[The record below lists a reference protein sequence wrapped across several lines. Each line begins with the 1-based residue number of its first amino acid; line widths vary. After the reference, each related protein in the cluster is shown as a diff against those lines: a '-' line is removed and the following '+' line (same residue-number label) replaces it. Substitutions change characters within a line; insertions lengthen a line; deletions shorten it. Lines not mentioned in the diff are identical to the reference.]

1 MSNSSFKLSA
11 LAIACGL
18 ALSACSSGGGDAPSV
33 KPTPTVPG
41 ASNPAPGQG
50 GKVETP
56 SSGQNGSSVPTP
68 PGAGGSAGS
77 ESTTPPSHNHHEGG
91 SAGSESMT
99 PPNHNHHEGGSAG
112 SESTTPPNH
121 NHHEGGSAGS
131 ESTTPPNHNHH
142 EGGSAGSESTTPPN
156 HNHHEGGSAGSE
168 STTPPSHNHHEGG
181 SAGSES
187 TTPPNHNHHEG
198 SSTGGNTTQP
208 SSADKAYDAAKAKF
222 EESWGKGAKGND
234 YSAQQ
239 IDSKDDF
246 LAGQKTELE
255 GSTSAYKAAA
265 KKAVEGKYATEADR
279 KAAVEAAEEAKEK
292 AGQYLSGIERDRK
305 VAEQWKTTAE
315 KALAEAEKMLVAK
328 PDDATAKEY
337 KEKAEALKIRA
348 DQFLKKYQTA
358 DAQAL
363 KTEAER
369 LATEANAT
377 TVKTADTST
386 KPAPEAGDQD
396 SGDQDSD
403 DQDSDDQ
410 DSDDQDSGSQG
421 GASTHPANPKPSAP
435 AASPLK
441 TGELGEKY
449 FYGEGEITKLVING
463 ETIDLTVANERLS
476 SRAQLWTD
484 FGKIITSKG
493 FENLIYGAAKL
504 ADGSYA
510 LFVQGKLS
518 DSLPTGTATYSGD
531 VLNFRSRNLT
541 EGNWFDEGNSFRTL
555 GSFTATVDFARKSLN
570 GEINSRDGLF
580 MGTQG
585 FEGRLDGSR
594 FTGTWKNGEKGS
606 ISGGFYGANA
616 AEMAGRYS
624 YVKDAPEKAGKWT
637 NNSFG
642 VFGGKK
648 AQ

>member
-56 SSGQNGSSVPTP
+56 SSGQNGSSVPTT
-68 PGAGGSAGS
+68 PGV
-77 ESTTPPSHNHHEGG
+77 GG

-99 PPNHNHHEGGSAG
+99 PPNHNHHEGGSAGNESTTPPSHNHHEGGSAG

-121 NHHEGGSAGS
+121 NHHEGGSAG
-131 ESTTPPNHNHH
+131 N
-142 EGGSAGSESTTPPN
+142 
-156 HNHHEGGSAGSE
+156 E

-198 SSTGGNTTQP
+198 STTGGDTTQP
-208 SSADKAYDAAKAKF
+208 PSADKAYDAAKAKF

-239 IDSKDDF
+239 IDSKDES
-246 LAGQKTELE
+246 LAGWKTELE
-255 GSTSAYKAAA
+255 GFTSAYEAAA

-386 KPAPEAGDQD
+386 KPAPEA
-396 SGDQDSD
+396 D

-518 DSLPTGTATYSGD
+518 DSLPGGTATYSGD

-541 EGNWFDEGNSFRTL
+541 GGENWFDEGNTYRTV
-555 GSFTATVDFARKSLN
+555 GSFTAKVDFAGKSLS
-570 GEINSRDGLF
+570 GKINSGDGNNMDIKEF
-580 MGTQG
+580 NGS
-585 FEGRLDGSR
+585 LDGSR

-624 YVKDAPEKAGKWT
+624 YVPDAPEKANKYIT

-648 AQ
+648 TQ

>member
-41 ASNPAPGQG
+41 ASNPVPGQG

-77 ESTTPPSHNHHEGG
+77 ESTTPPSHNHHEG
-91 SAGSESMT
+91 S
-99 PPNHNHHEGGSAG
+99 P
-112 SESTTPPNH
+112 
-121 NHHEGGSAGS
+121 
-131 ESTTPPNHNHH
+131 
-142 EGGSAGSESTTPPN
+142 
-156 HNHHEGGSAGSE
+156 
-168 STTPPSHNHHEGG
+168 
-181 SAGSES
+181 
-187 TTPPNHNHHEG
+187 
-198 SSTGGNTTQP
+198 TGGDTTQP
-208 SSADKAYDAAKAKF
+208 PSADKAYDAAKAKF

-239 IDSKDDF
+239 IDSKDEF

-279 KAAVEAAEEAKEK
+279 KAAVKAAEEAKEK
-292 AGQYLSGIERDRK
+292 AGQYLSNIERTRK
-305 VAEQWKTTAE
+305 DAEQWKTSAE

-463 ETIDLTVANERLS
+463 ETIDLTVVNERLS
-476 SRAQLWTD
+476 SRTQLWTD

-518 DSLPTGTATYSGD
+518 DSLPGGTATYKGD
-531 VLNFRSRNLT
+531 VLHFRSRNLT
-541 EGNWFDEGNSFRTL
+541 EGGNWFSDGNTL
-555 GSFTATVDFARKSLN
+555 RSAGSFTATVDFAGKSLN
-570 GEINSRDGLF
+570 GKINSGDGSF
-580 MGTQG
+580 MGIQEFKG
-585 FEGRLDGSR
+585 SLDGNR
-594 FTGTWKNGEKGS
+594 FIGTWKNGEKGS

-648 AQ
+648 Q

>member
-41 ASNPAPGQG
+41 ASNPVPGQG

-77 ESTTPPSHNHHEGG
+77 ESTTPP
-91 SAGSESMT
+91 
-99 PPNHNHHEGGSAG
+99 
-112 SESTTPPNH
+112 
-121 NHHEGGSAGS
+121 
-131 ESTTPPNHNHH
+131 
-142 EGGSAGSESTTPPN
+142 
-156 HNHHEGGSAGSE
+156 
-168 STTPPSHNHHEGG
+168 
-181 SAGSES
+181 
-187 TTPPNHNHHEG
+187 NHNHHEG
-198 SSTGGNTTQP
+198 SPTGGDTTQP
-208 SSADKAYDAAKAKF
+208 PSADKAYDAAKAKF

-239 IDSKDDF
+239 IDSKDEF

-279 KAAVEAAEEAKEK
+279 KAAVKAAEEAKEK
-292 AGQYLSGIERDRK
+292 AGQYLSNIERTRK
-305 VAEQWKTTAE
+305 DAEQWKTSAE
-315 KALAEAEKMLVAK
+315 KALAEAEEMLKAK

-476 SRAQLWTD
+476 SRTQLWTD

-518 DSLPTGTATYSGD
+518 DSLPGGTATYKGD
-531 VLNFRSRNLT
+531 VLHFRSRNLT
-541 EGNWFDEGNSFRTL
+541 EGENWFSDGNTFRSA
-555 GSFTATVDFARKSLN
+555 GSFTAEVNFAGKSLS
-570 GEINSRDGLF
+570 GKINSGDGSY
-580 MGTQG
+580 MGTQEFKG
-585 FEGRLDGSR
+585 SLDGNR

>member
-91 SAGSESMT
+91 SAGSES
-99 PPNHNHHEGGSAG
+99 
-112 SESTTPPNH
+112 TTPPN
-121 NHHEGGSAGS
+121 
-131 ESTTPPNHNHH
+131 
-142 EGGSAGSESTTPPN
+142 
-156 HNHHEGGSAGSE
+156 
-168 STTPPSHNHHEGG
+168 HNHHEGG

-208 SSADKAYDAAKAKF
+208 PSADKAYDAAKAKF

-239 IDSKDDF
+239 IDSKDEF

-279 KAAVEAAEEAKEK
+279 KAAVKAAEEAKEK
-292 AGQYLSGIERDRK
+292 AGQYLSNIERTRK
-305 VAEQWKTTAE
+305 DAEQWKTSAE
-315 KALAEAEKMLVAK
+315 KALAEAEEMLKAK

>member
-91 SAGSESMT
+91 SAG
-99 PPNHNHHEGGSAG
+99 N
-112 SESTTPPNH
+112 ESTTPPNH

-142 EGGSAGSESTTPPN
+142 EGSL
-156 HNHHEGGSAGSE
+156 
-168 STTPPSHNHHEGG
+168 
-181 SAGSES
+181 
-187 TTPPNHNHHEG
+187 
-198 SSTGGNTTQP
+198 TGGDTTQP
-208 SSADKAYDAAKAKF
+208 PSADKAYDAAKAKF

-279 KAAVEAAEEAKEK
+279 KAAVKAAEEAKEK
-292 AGQYLSGIERDRK
+292 AGQYLSNIERTRK
-305 VAEQWKTTAE
+305 DAEQWKTSAE
-315 KALAEAEKMLVAK
+315 KALAEAEEMLKAK

-476 SRAQLWTD
+476 SRTQLWTD

-518 DSLPTGTATYSGD
+518 DSLPSGTATYKGD
-531 VLNFRSRNLT
+531 VLHFRSRNLT
-541 EGNWFDEGNSFRTL
+541 EGENWFSEGNTL
-555 GSFTATVDFARKSLN
+555 RSAGSFTATVDFAGKSLN
-570 GEINSRDGLF
+570 GKINSGDGSF
-580 MGTQG
+580 MGTQEFKG
-585 FEGRLDGSR
+585 SLDGNR

-606 ISGGFYGANA
+606 ISGGFYGTNA

>member
-56 SSGQNGSSVPTP
+56 SSGQNGSSVPTT
-68 PGAGGSAGS
+68 PGV
-77 ESTTPPSHNHHEGG
+77 
-91 SAGSESMT
+91 
-99 PPNHNHHEGGSAG
+99 GGSAG

-121 NHHEGGSAGS
+121 NHHEGGSAG
-131 ESTTPPNHNHH
+131 N
-142 EGGSAGSESTTPPN
+142 
-156 HNHHEGGSAGSE
+156 E

-198 SSTGGNTTQP
+198 SPTGGDTTQP
-208 SSADKAYDAAKAKF
+208 PSADKAYDAAKAKF

-279 KAAVEAAEEAKEK
+279 KAAVKAAEEAKEK
-292 AGQYLSGIERDRK
+292 AGQYLSNIERTRK
-305 VAEQWKTTAE
+305 DAEQWKTSAE
-315 KALAEAEKMLVAK
+315 KALAEAEEMLKAK

-476 SRAQLWTD
+476 SRTQLWTD

-518 DSLPTGTATYSGD
+518 DSLPSGTATYKGD
-531 VLNFRSRNLT
+531 VLHFRSRNLT
-541 EGNWFDEGNSFRTL
+541 EGENWFSEGNTL
-555 GSFTATVDFARKSLN
+555 RSAGSFTATVDFAGKSLN
-570 GEINSRDGLF
+570 GKINSGDGSF
-580 MGTQG
+580 MGTQEFKG
-585 FEGRLDGSR
+585 SLDGNR

-606 ISGGFYGANA
+606 ISGGFYGTNA

>member
-41 ASNPAPGQG
+41 ASNPTPGQG

-56 SSGQNGSSVPTP
+56 SSGQNGSSVPTT

-99 PPNHNHHEGGSAG
+99 PPNHNHHEGS
-112 SESTTPPNH
+112 P
-121 NHHEGGSAGS
+121 
-131 ESTTPPNHNHH
+131 
-142 EGGSAGSESTTPPN
+142 
-156 HNHHEGGSAGSE
+156 
-168 STTPPSHNHHEGG
+168 
-181 SAGSES
+181 
-187 TTPPNHNHHEG
+187 
-198 SSTGGNTTQP
+198 TGGDTTQP
-208 SSADKAYDAAKAKF
+208 PSADKAYDAAKAKF

-279 KAAVEAAEEAKEK
+279 KAAVKAAEEAKEK
-292 AGQYLSGIERDRK
+292 AGQYLSNIERTRK
-305 VAEQWKTTAE
+305 DAEQWKTSAE
-315 KALAEAEKMLVAK
+315 KALAEAKEMLKAK

-410 DSDDQDSGSQG
+410 DSDDQDSDDQDSGSQG

-463 ETIDLTVANERLS
+463 ETIDLTVAKEQLPKS
-476 SRAQLWTD
+476 TQLWTD
-484 FGKIITSKG
+484 FGKIVTSKG

-518 DSLPTGTATYSGD
+518 DSLPGGTATYNGD
-531 VLNFRSRNLT
+531 VLHFRSRNLT
-541 EGNWFDEGNSFRTL
+541 GDENWFDKGNTYRTA
-555 GSFTATVDFARKSLN
+555 GSFTAEVNFAGKSLS
-570 GEINSRDGLF
+570 GKINSGDGNY
-580 MGTQG
+580 MGIKE
-585 FEGRLDGSR
+585 FNGSLVDNR
-594 FTGTWKNGEKGS
+594 FTGTWKSGEKGS

-624 YVKDAPEKAGKWT
+624 YVPDAPENARSWT

>member
-41 ASNPAPGQG
+41 ASNPVPGQG

-91 SAGSESMT
+91 SAGSES
-99 PPNHNHHEGGSAG
+99 
-112 SESTTPPNH
+112 
-121 NHHEGGSAGS
+121 
-131 ESTTPPNHNHH
+131 
-142 EGGSAGSESTTPPN
+142 
-156 HNHHEGGSAGSE
+156 
-168 STTPPSHNHHEGG
+168 
-181 SAGSES
+181 

-198 SSTGGNTTQP
+198 SPTGGDTTQP
-208 SSADKAYDAAKAKF
+208 PSADKAYDAAKAKF

-239 IDSKDDF
+239 IDSKDEF

-255 GSTSAYKAAA
+255 GSTSAYEAAA

-279 KAAVEAAEEAKEK
+279 KAAVKAAEEAKEK
-292 AGQYLSGIERDRK
+292 AGQYLSNIERTRK
-305 VAEQWKTTAE
+305 DAEQWKTSAE

-337 KEKAEALKIRA
+337 KEKAEALKTRA

-363 KTEAER
+363 KTKAER
-369 LATEANAT
+369 LVTEVNAT
-377 TVKTADTST
+377 TVKTADTPTTSA
-386 KPAPEAGDQD
+386 PAAGDQD
-396 SGDQDSD
+396 SGDQDSG
-403 DQDSDDQ
+403 DQDSDGQDSGDQ
-410 DSDDQDSGSQG
+410 DSDGQDSDGQDSGSQG
-421 GASTHPANPKPSAP
+421 GASTPSANPKPSAP

-441 TGELGEKY
+441 IGELGEKY

-463 ETIDLTVANERLS
+463 ETIDLTVANDQLS
-476 SRAQLWTD
+476 RRTQLWTD

-518 DSLPTGTATYSGD
+518 DSLPGGTATYKGD
-531 VLNFRSRNLT
+531 VLHFRSRNLT
-541 EGNWFDEGNSFRTL
+541 EGENWFSEGNTL
-555 GSFTATVDFARKSLN
+555 RSAGSFTAEVNFAGKSLN
-570 GEINSRDGLF
+570 GKINSGDGSF
-580 MGTQG
+580 MGTQEFKG
-585 FEGRLDGSR
+585 SLDGSR

-648 AQ
+648 Q

>member
-91 SAGSESMT
+91 SAGK
-99 PPNHNHHEGGSAG
+99 
-112 SESTTPPNH
+112 ESTTPP
-121 NHHEGGSAGS
+121 S
-131 ESTTPPNHNHH
+131 
-142 EGGSAGSESTTPPN
+142 

-168 STTPPSHNHHEGG
+168 STTPPSHNHHEG
-181 SAGSES
+181 S
-187 TTPPNHNHHEG
+187 P
-198 SSTGGNTTQP
+198 TGGDTTQP
-208 SSADKAYDAAKAKF
+208 PSADKAYDAAKAKF

-239 IDSKDDF
+239 IDSKDES
-246 LAGQKTELE
+246 LAGWKTELE
-255 GSTSAYKAAA
+255 GFTSAYEAAA

-315 KALAEAEKMLVAK
+315 KALAEAEEMLKAK

-369 LATEANAT
+369 LVTEANAT

-396 SGDQDSD
+396 SGDQDSDDQDSD

-463 ETIDLTVANERLS
+463 ETIDLTVANKQLTRVNKQPLT
-476 SRAQLWTD
+476 QLWTD

-493 FENLIYGAAKL
+493 LENLIYGAAKL

-518 DSLPTGTATYSGD
+518 DSLPGGTATYSGD
-531 VLNFRSRNLT
+531 VLHFRSRNLT
-541 EGNWFDEGNSFRTL
+541 EGGNWFDVYNSYRTD
-555 GSFTATVDFARKSLN
+555 GSFTATVDFAGKSLN
-570 GEINSRDGLF
+570 GKIDSGDGNF
-580 MGTQG
+580 MKIREFKGS
-585 FEGRLDGSR
+585 LDGNR
-594 FTGTWKNGEKGS
+594 FTGTWKNGAKGS

-624 YVKDAPEKAGKWT
+624 YVEDAPEKASKWT

-648 AQ
+648 Q

>member
-1 MSNSSFKLSA
+1 MPSPAVWLFQLVVR
-11 LAIACGL
+11 
-18 ALSACSSGGGDAPSV
+18 GGGDAPSV

-41 ASNPAPGQG
+41 ASNPASGQG

-77 ESTTPPSHNHHEGG
+77 ESTTPPSHNHHEG
-91 SAGSESMT
+91 S
-99 PPNHNHHEGGSAG
+99 P
-112 SESTTPPNH
+112 
-121 NHHEGGSAGS
+121 
-131 ESTTPPNHNHH
+131 
-142 EGGSAGSESTTPPN
+142 
-156 HNHHEGGSAGSE
+156 
-168 STTPPSHNHHEGG
+168 
-181 SAGSES
+181 
-187 TTPPNHNHHEG
+187 
-198 SSTGGNTTQP
+198 TGGDTTQP
-208 SSADKAYDAAKAKF
+208 PSADKAYDAAKEKF
-222 EESWGKGAKGND
+222 DKLWGENAQVND
-234 YSAQQ
+234 DSARQ

-255 GSTSAYKAAA
+255 GYTSAYEAAA

-305 VAEQWKTTAE
+305 VAEQWKTSAE
-315 KALAEAEKMLVAK
+315 KALAEAEEMLKAK

-337 KEKAEALKIRA
+337 KGKAEALKIRA

-363 KTEAER
+363 KTKAER
-369 LATEANAT
+369 LVTEANAT
-377 TVKTADTST
+377 TVKTADTPTTS
-386 KPAPEAGDQD
+386 APVAGDQD
-396 SGDQDSD
+396 SGDQDSG
-403 DQDSDDQ
+403 DQDSNDQ

-421 GASTHPANPKPSAP
+421 GASTHPANPEPSAP

-449 FYGEGEITKLVING
+449 FDGEGEITKLVING
-463 ETIDLTVANERLS
+463 ETIDLKVADERIS
-476 SRAQLWTD
+476 SRVQLWTD
-484 FGKIITSKG
+484 FNKIITSQG
-493 FENLIYGAAKL
+493 FKNLIYGAAKL

-518 DSLPTGTATYSGD
+518 DSLPGGTVTYSGD
-531 VLNFRSRNLT
+531 VLHFRSRNLT
-541 EGNWFDEGNSFRTL
+541 EGGNWFDAGNTYRTL
-555 GSFTATVDFARKSLN
+555 GSFTATVDFAGKSLN
-570 GEINSRDGLF
+570 GKINSGDGSY
-580 MGTQG
+580 MGTQR
-585 FEGRLDGSR
+585 FEGSLNGNR

-606 ISGGFYGANA
+606 ISGGFYGDNA

-624 YVKDAPEKAGKWT
+624 YVKDEPKQATTYT

-648 AQ
+648 TP

>member
-56 SSGQNGSSVPTP
+56 SSGQNGSSVPTT
-68 PGAGGSAGS
+68 PGV
-77 ESTTPPSHNHHEGG
+77 
-91 SAGSESMT
+91 
-99 PPNHNHHEGGSAG
+99 GGSAG

-121 NHHEGGSAGS
+121 NHHEGGSAG
-131 ESTTPPNHNHH
+131 N
-142 EGGSAGSESTTPPN
+142 ESTTPPN

-198 SSTGGNTTQP
+198 STTGGDTTQP
-208 SSADKAYDAAKAKF
+208 PSADKAYDAAKAKF

-239 IDSKDDF
+239 IDSKDEF

-255 GSTSAYKAAA
+255 GSTSAYEAAA

-279 KAAVEAAEEAKEK
+279 KAAVKAAEEAKEK
-292 AGQYLSGIERDRK
+292 AGQYLSNIERTRK
-305 VAEQWKTTAE
+305 DAEQWKTSAE

-337 KEKAEALKIRA
+337 KEKAEALKTRA

-386 KPAPEAGDQD
+386 KPAPAAGDQD

-441 TGELGEKY
+441 IGELGEKY

-476 SRAQLWTD
+476 SRTQLWTD

-518 DSLPTGTATYSGD
+518 DSLPSGTATYKGD
-531 VLNFRSRNLT
+531 VLHFRSRNLT
-541 EGNWFDEGNSFRTL
+541 EGENWFSEGNTL
-555 GSFTATVDFARKSLN
+555 RSAGSFTAEVNFAGKSLN
-570 GEINSRDGLF
+570 GKINSGDGSF
-580 MGTQG
+580 MGTQEFKG
-585 FEGRLDGSR
+585 SLDGSR

>member
-56 SSGQNGSSVPTP
+56 SSGQNGSSVTTT
-68 PGAGGSAGS
+68 PGA
-77 ESTTPPSHNHHEGG
+77 
-91 SAGSESMT
+91 
-99 PPNHNHHEGGSAG
+99 GGSAG

-142 EGGSAGSESTTPPN
+142 EGSP
-156 HNHHEGGSAGSE
+156 
-168 STTPPSHNHHEGG
+168 
-181 SAGSES
+181 
-187 TTPPNHNHHEG
+187 
-198 SSTGGNTTQP
+198 TGGDTTQP
-208 SSADKAYDAAKAKF
+208 PSADKAYDAAKAKF

-239 IDSKDDF
+239 IDSKDEF

-255 GSTSAYKAAA
+255 GSTSAYEAAA

-279 KAAVEAAEEAKEK
+279 KAAVKAAEEAKEK
-292 AGQYLSGIERDRK
+292 AGQYLSNIERTRK
-305 VAEQWKTTAE
+305 DAEQWKTSAE

-396 SGDQDSD
+396 SGDQDSG
-403 DQDSDDQ
+403 
-410 DSDDQDSGSQG
+410 DQDSGSQG
-421 GASTHPANPKPSAP
+421 GASTPSANPKPSAP

-441 TGELGEKY
+441 IGELGEKY

-476 SRAQLWTD
+476 SRTQLWTD

-518 DSLPTGTATYSGD
+518 DSLPTGTATYKGD
-531 VLNFRSRNLT
+531 VLHFRSRNLT
-541 EGNWFDEGNSFRTL
+541 EGENWFSEGNTL
-555 GSFTATVDFARKSLN
+555 RSAGSFTAEVNFAGKSLN
-570 GEINSRDGLF
+570 GKINSGDGSF
-580 MGTQG
+580 MGTQEFKG
-585 FEGRLDGSR
+585 SLDGSR

>member
-91 SAGSESMT
+91 SAGSESTT
-99 PPNHNHHEGGSAG
+99 PPSHNHHEGGSAG
-112 SESTTPPNH
+112 KESTTPP
-121 NHHEGGSAGS
+121 S
-131 ESTTPPNHNHH
+131 
-142 EGGSAGSESTTPPN
+142 

-187 TTPPNHNHHEG
+187 TTPPSHNHHEG
-198 SSTGGNTTQP
+198 SPTGGDTTQP
-208 SSADKAYDAAKAKF
+208 PSADKAYDAAKAKF

-239 IDSKDDF
+239 IDSKDES
-246 LAGQKTELE
+246 LAGWKTELE
-255 GSTSAYKAAA
+255 GFTSAYEAAA

-315 KALAEAEKMLVAK
+315 KALAEAEEMLKAK

-369 LATEANAT
+369 LVTEANAT

-396 SGDQDSD
+396 SGDQDSDDQDSD

-463 ETIDLTVANERLS
+463 ETIDLTVAKKQLPMS
-476 SRAQLWTD
+476 TQLWID
-484 FGKIITSKG
+484 SDKIITSKG

-541 EGNWFDEGNSFRTL
+541 EGENWFDEGNTYRTV
-555 GSFTATVDFARKSLN
+555 GSFTAKVDFAGKSLS
-570 GEINSRDGLF
+570 GKINSGDGNN
-580 MGTQG
+580 MGIKE
-585 FEGRLDGSR
+585 FNGSLVGNR
-594 FTGTWKNGEKGS
+594 FTGTWKSGEKGS

-624 YVKDAPEKAGKWT
+624 YVKDAPEKANKYIT

-648 AQ
+648 TQ

>member
-56 SSGQNGSSVPTP
+56 SSGQNGSSVPTT
-68 PGAGGSAGS
+68 PGVGGSAGS
-77 ESTTPPSHNHHEGG
+77 EST
-91 SAGSESMT
+91 T

-112 SESTTPPNH
+112 NESTTPPNHNHHEGGSAGNESTTPPNH

-142 EGGSAGSESTTPPN
+142 EGSTT
-156 HNHHEGGSAGSE
+156 GGD
-168 STTPPSHNHHEGG
+168 
-181 SAGSES
+181 
-187 TTPPNHNHHEG
+187 
-198 SSTGGNTTQP
+198 TTQP
-208 SSADKAYDAAKAKF
+208 PSADKAYDAAKAKF

-255 GSTSAYKAAA
+255 GFTSAYEAAA

>member
-56 SSGQNGSSVPTP
+56 SSGQNGSSVPTT
-68 PGAGGSAGS
+68 PGV
-77 ESTTPPSHNHHEGG
+77 
-91 SAGSESMT
+91 
-99 PPNHNHHEGGSAG
+99 
-112 SESTTPPNH
+112 
-121 NHHEGGSAGS
+121 
-131 ESTTPPNHNHH
+131 
-142 EGGSAGSESTTPPN
+142 
-156 HNHHEGGSAGSE
+156 
-168 STTPPSHNHHEGG
+168 GG

-198 SSTGGNTTQP
+198 SSTGGDTTQP
-208 SSADKAYDAAKAKF
+208 PSADKAYDAAKAKF

-255 GSTSAYKAAA
+255 GFTSAYEAAA

-292 AGQYLSGIERDRK
+292 AGQYLSNIERTRK
-305 VAEQWKTTAE
+305 DAEQWKTSAE

-441 TGELGEKY
+441 IGELGEKY

-476 SRAQLWTD
+476 SRTQLWTD

-518 DSLPTGTATYSGD
+518 DSLPSGTATYKGD
-531 VLNFRSRNLT
+531 VLHFRSRNLT
-541 EGNWFDEGNSFRTL
+541 EGENWFSEGNTL
-555 GSFTATVDFARKSLN
+555 RSAGSFTAEVNFAGKSLN
-570 GEINSRDGLF
+570 GKINSGDGSF
-580 MGTQG
+580 MGTQEFKG
-585 FEGRLDGSR
+585 SLDGSR

>member
-56 SSGQNGSSVPTP
+56 SSGQNGSSVPTT
-68 PGAGGSAGS
+68 PGA
-77 ESTTPPSHNHHEGG
+77 
-91 SAGSESMT
+91 
-99 PPNHNHHEGGSAG
+99 
-112 SESTTPPNH
+112 
-121 NHHEGGSAGS
+121 
-131 ESTTPPNHNHH
+131 
-142 EGGSAGSESTTPPN
+142 
-156 HNHHEGGSAGSE
+156 GGSAGSE

-198 SSTGGNTTQP
+198 SPTGGDTTQP
-208 SSADKAYDAAKAKF
+208 PSADKAYDAAKAKF

-239 IDSKDDF
+239 IDSKDEF

-255 GSTSAYKAAA
+255 GSTSAYEAAA
-265 KKAVEGKYATEADR
+265 KKAMEGKYTTEADR
-279 KAAVEAAEEAKEK
+279 KAAVKAAEEAKEK
-292 AGQYLSGIERDRK
+292 AGQYLSNIERTRK
-305 VAEQWKTTAE
+305 DAEQWKTSAE

-337 KEKAEALKIRA
+337 KEKAEALKTRA

-363 KTEAER
+363 KTKAER
-369 LATEANAT
+369 LVTEVNAT
-377 TVKTADTST
+377 TVKTADTPTTSA
-386 KPAPEAGDQD
+386 PAAGDQD

-403 DQDSDDQ
+403 GQDSDG
-410 DSDDQDSGSQG
+410 QDSGSQG
-421 GASTHPANPKPSAP
+421 GASTPSANPKPSAP

-441 TGELGEKY
+441 IGELGEKY

-476 SRAQLWTD
+476 SRTQLWTD

-518 DSLPTGTATYSGD
+518 DSLPSGTATYKGD
-531 VLNFRSRNLT
+531 VLHFRSRNLT
-541 EGNWFDEGNSFRTL
+541 EGENWFSEGNTL
-555 GSFTATVDFARKSLN
+555 RSAGSFTAEVNFAGKSLN
-570 GEINSRDGLF
+570 GKINSGDGSF
-580 MGTQG
+580 MGTQEFKG
-585 FEGRLDGSR
+585 SLDGSR

>member
-77 ESTTPPSHNHHEGG
+77 ESTTPP
-91 SAGSESMT
+91 
-99 PPNHNHHEGGSAG
+99 
-112 SESTTPPNH
+112 
-121 NHHEGGSAGS
+121 
-131 ESTTPPNHNHH
+131 
-142 EGGSAGSESTTPPN
+142 
-156 HNHHEGGSAGSE
+156 
-168 STTPPSHNHHEGG
+168 
-181 SAGSES
+181 
-187 TTPPNHNHHEG
+187 NHNHHEG
-198 SSTGGNTTQP
+198 SPTGGDTTQP
-208 SSADKAYDAAKAKF
+208 PSADKAYDAAKAKF

-239 IDSKDDF
+239 IDSKDEF

-255 GSTSAYKAAA
+255 GSTSAYEAAA

-279 KAAVEAAEEAKEK
+279 KAAVKAAEEAKEK
-292 AGQYLSGIERDRK
+292 AGQYLSNIERTRK
-305 VAEQWKTTAE
+305 DAEQWKTSAE

-337 KEKAEALKIRA
+337 KEKAEALKTRA

-363 KTEAER
+363 KTKAER
-369 LATEANAT
+369 LVTEVNAT
-377 TVKTADTST
+377 TVKTADTPTTSA
-386 KPAPEAGDQD
+386 PAAGDQD
-396 SGDQDSD
+396 SGDQDSG
-403 DQDSDDQ
+403 DQDSDGQDSGDQ
-410 DSDDQDSGSQG
+410 DSDGQDSDGQDSDGQDSGSQG
-421 GASTHPANPKPSAP
+421 GASTPSANPKPSAP

-441 TGELGEKY
+441 IGELGEKY

-463 ETIDLTVANERLS
+463 ETIDLTVANDQLS
-476 SRAQLWTD
+476 RRTQLWTD

-518 DSLPTGTATYSGD
+518 DSLPGGTATYKGD
-531 VLNFRSRNLT
+531 VLHFRSRNLT
-541 EGNWFDEGNSFRTL
+541 EGENWFSEGNTL
-555 GSFTATVDFARKSLN
+555 RSAGSFTAEVNFAGKSLN
-570 GEINSRDGLF
+570 GKINSGDGSF
-580 MGTQG
+580 MGTQEFKG
-585 FEGRLDGSR
+585 SLDGSR

-648 AQ
+648 Q

>member
-56 SSGQNGSSVPTP
+56 SSSQNGSSVPTP

-77 ESTTPPSHNHHEGG
+77 ESTTPP
-91 SAGSESMT
+91 
-99 PPNHNHHEGGSAG
+99 
-112 SESTTPPNH
+112 
-121 NHHEGGSAGS
+121 
-131 ESTTPPNHNHH
+131 
-142 EGGSAGSESTTPPN
+142 
-156 HNHHEGGSAGSE
+156 
-168 STTPPSHNHHEGG
+168 
-181 SAGSES
+181 
-187 TTPPNHNHHEG
+187 NHNHHEG
-198 SSTGGNTTQP
+198 SPTGGDTTQP
-208 SSADKAYDAAKAKF
+208 PSADKAYDAAKAKF

-239 IDSKDDF
+239 IDSKDEF

-255 GSTSAYKAAA
+255 GSTSAYEAAA

-279 KAAVEAAEEAKEK
+279 KAAVKAAEEAKEK
-292 AGQYLSGIERDRK
+292 AGQYLSNIERTRK
-305 VAEQWKTTAE
+305 DAEQWKTSAE

-337 KEKAEALKIRA
+337 KEKAEALKTRA

-386 KPAPEAGDQD
+386 KPAPAAGDQD

-421 GASTHPANPKPSAP
+421 GASTHPANPEPSAS
-435 AASPLK
+435 AALPLK

-449 FYGEGEITKLVING
+449 FYGEGEITNLVING
-463 ETIDLTVANERLS
+463 ETIDLTVADEQLS

-484 FGKIITSKG
+484 FGKIITSKITSKG

-541 EGNWFDEGNSFRTL
+541 GDENWFDEGNTYRTV
-555 GSFTATVDFARKSLN
+555 GSFTAEVNFAGKSLN
-570 GEINSRDGLF
+570 GKINSGDGSF
-580 MGTQG
+580 MGTQEFKG
-585 FEGRLDGSR
+585 SLDGSR

-624 YVKDAPEKAGKWT
+624 YVKDAPEKAGLYT

>member
-91 SAGSESMT
+91 SAGSES
-99 PPNHNHHEGGSAG
+99 
-112 SESTTPPNH
+112 
-121 NHHEGGSAGS
+121 
-131 ESTTPPNHNHH
+131 
-142 EGGSAGSESTTPPN
+142 
-156 HNHHEGGSAGSE
+156 
-168 STTPPSHNHHEGG
+168 
-181 SAGSES
+181 

-198 SSTGGNTTQP
+198 STTGGDTTQP
-208 SSADKAYDAAKAKF
+208 PSADKAYDAAKAKF

-279 KAAVEAAEEAKEK
+279 KAAVKAAEEAKEK
-292 AGQYLSGIERDRK
+292 AGQYLSNIERTRK
-305 VAEQWKTTAE
+305 DAEQWKTSAE
-315 KALAEAEKMLVAK
+315 KALAEAEEMLKAK

-476 SRAQLWTD
+476 SRTQLWTD

-518 DSLPTGTATYSGD
+518 DSLPSGTATYKGD
-531 VLNFRSRNLT
+531 VLHFRSRNLT
-541 EGNWFDEGNSFRTL
+541 EGENWFSEGNTL
-555 GSFTATVDFARKSLN
+555 RSAGSFTATVDFAGKSLN
-570 GEINSRDGLF
+570 GKINSGDGSF
-580 MGTQG
+580 MGTQEFKG
-585 FEGRLDGSR
+585 SLDGNR

-606 ISGGFYGANA
+606 ISGGFYGTNA

>member
-50 GKVETP
+50 GNVETP

-68 PGAGGSAGS
+68 PGAGGSSGS
-77 ESTTPPSHNHHEGG
+77 D
-91 SAGSESMT
+91 
-99 PPNHNHHEGGSAG
+99 
-112 SESTTPPNH
+112 STTPPNH

-131 ESTTPPNHNHH
+131 DSTTPPNHNHH
-142 EGGSAGSESTTPPN
+142 EGGSAGSD
-156 HNHHEGGSAGSE
+156 
-168 STTPPSHNHHEGG
+168 
-181 SAGSES
+181 S

-198 SSTGGNTTQP
+198 SPTGGDTTQP
-208 SSADKAYDAAKAKF
+208 PSTDKAYDAAKAKF
-222 EESWGKGAKGND
+222 EESWGEGND
-234 YSAQQ
+234 DSVRQ
-239 IDSKDDF
+239 IDSKDES
-246 LAGQKTELE
+246 LAGWKTELE
-255 GSTSAYKAAA
+255 GFTSAYEAAA

-328 PDDATAKEY
+328 TDDATAKEY
-337 KEKAEALKIRA
+337 KEKAEALKVRA
-348 DQFLKKYQTA
+348 DQFLKKYQA
-358 DAQAL
+358 AEAQAL

-369 LATEANAT
+369 LVTAANAS
-377 TVKTADTST
+377 TVKSADTPTTS
-386 KPAPEAGDQD
+386 APEAGN
-396 SGDQDSD
+396 
-403 DQDSDDQ
+403 
-410 DSDDQDSGSQG
+410 QDSGSQG
-421 GASTHPANPKPSAP
+421 GASTHPANPEPSAP

-449 FYGEGEITKLVING
+449 FDGEDEITKLVING
-463 ETIDLTVANERLS
+463 ETIDLKVADEQLS
-476 SRAQLWTD
+476 SRVQLWTD
-484 FGKIITSKG
+484 FDKIITSQG
-493 FENLIYGAAKL
+493 FKNLIYGAAKL

-518 DSLPTGTATYSGD
+518 DSLPSDTVTYSGD
-531 VLNFRSRNLT
+531 VLHFRSRNLT

-594 FTGTWKNGEKGS
+594 FTGTWKNGDKGS
-606 ISGGFYGANA
+606 ISGGFYGDNA

-624 YVKDAPEKAGKWT
+624 YVKDEPEKAGKWT

-648 AQ
+648 TQ

>member
-91 SAGSESMT
+91 SAGNESTT
-99 PPNHNHHEGGSAG
+99 PPSHNHHEGGSAG
-112 SESTTPPNH
+112 NESTTPPSHNHHEGGSAGNESTTPPNH

-142 EGGSAGSESTTPPN
+142 EGSP
-156 HNHHEGGSAGSE
+156 
-168 STTPPSHNHHEGG
+168 
-181 SAGSES
+181 
-187 TTPPNHNHHEG
+187 
-198 SSTGGNTTQP
+198 TGGDTTQP
-208 SSADKAYDAAKAKF
+208 PSADKAYDAAKAKF

-255 GSTSAYKAAA
+255 GSTSAYEAAA

-279 KAAVEAAEEAKEK
+279 KAAVKAAEEAKEK
-292 AGQYLSGIERDRK
+292 AGQYLSNIERTRK
-305 VAEQWKTTAE
+305 DAEQWKTLAE

-410 DSDDQDSGSQG
+410 DSDDQDSDDQDSDDQDSGSQG

-449 FYGEGEITKLVING
+449 FYGEGDITKLVING

-476 SRAQLWTD
+476 SRTQLWTD

-518 DSLPTGTATYSGD
+518 DSLPGGTATYKGD
-531 VLNFRSRNLT
+531 VLHFRSRNLT
-541 EGNWFDEGNSFRTL
+541 EGENWFSEGNTL
-555 GSFTATVDFARKSLN
+555 RSVGSFTATVDFAGKSLN
-570 GEINSRDGLF
+570 GKINSGDGSF
-580 MGTQG
+580 MGTQEFKG
-585 FEGRLDGSR
+585 SLDGNR

>member
-56 SSGQNGSSVPTP
+56 SSGQNGSSVPTT
-68 PGAGGSAGS
+68 PGVGGSAGS
-77 ESTTPPSHNHHEGG
+77 EST
-91 SAGSESMT
+91 T

-112 SESTTPPNH
+112 NESTTPPNH

-142 EGGSAGSESTTPPN
+142 EGSTT
-156 HNHHEGGSAGSE
+156 GGD
-168 STTPPSHNHHEGG
+168 
-181 SAGSES
+181 
-187 TTPPNHNHHEG
+187 
-198 SSTGGNTTQP
+198 TTQP
-208 SSADKAYDAAKAKF
+208 PSADKAYDAAKAKF

-279 KAAVEAAEEAKEK
+279 KAAVKAAEEAKEK
-292 AGQYLSGIERDRK
+292 AGQYLSNIERTRK
-305 VAEQWKTTAE
+305 DAEQWKTSAE
-315 KALAEAEKMLVAK
+315 KALAEAEEMLKAK

-421 GASTHPANPKPSAP
+421 GASTHPANPKPSTP

-476 SRAQLWTD
+476 SRTQLWTD

-518 DSLPTGTATYSGD
+518 DSLPSGTATYKGD
-531 VLNFRSRNLT
+531 VLHFRSRNLT
-541 EGNWFDEGNSFRTL
+541 EGENWFSEGNTL
-555 GSFTATVDFARKSLN
+555 RSAGSFTATVDFSGKSLN
-570 GEINSRDGLF
+570 GKINSGDGSF
-580 MGTQG
+580 MGTQEFKG
-585 FEGRLDGSR
+585 SLDGNR
-594 FTGTWKNGEKGS
+594 FTGTWKSGEKGS
-606 ISGGFYGANA
+606 IYGGFYGTNA

>member
-41 ASNPAPGQG
+41 ASNPVPGQG

-91 SAGSESMT
+91 SAGSES
-99 PPNHNHHEGGSAG
+99 
-112 SESTTPPNH
+112 
-121 NHHEGGSAGS
+121 
-131 ESTTPPNHNHH
+131 
-142 EGGSAGSESTTPPN
+142 
-156 HNHHEGGSAGSE
+156 
-168 STTPPSHNHHEGG
+168 
-181 SAGSES
+181 

-198 SSTGGNTTQP
+198 SPTGGDTTQP
-208 SSADKAYDAAKAKF
+208 PSADKAYDAAKAKF

-239 IDSKDDF
+239 IDSKDEF

-279 KAAVEAAEEAKEK
+279 KAAVKAAEEAKEK
-292 AGQYLSGIERDRK
+292 AGQYLSNIERTRK
-305 VAEQWKTTAE
+305 DAEQWKTSAE
-315 KALAEAEKMLVAK
+315 KALAEAEEMLKAK

-476 SRAQLWTD
+476 SRTQLWTD

-518 DSLPTGTATYSGD
+518 DSLPGGTATYKGD
-531 VLNFRSRNLT
+531 VLHFRSRNLT
-541 EGNWFDEGNSFRTL
+541 EGENWFSDGNTFRSA
-555 GSFTATVDFARKSLN
+555 GSFTAEVNFAGKSLS
-570 GEINSRDGLF
+570 GKINSGDGSY
-580 MGTQG
+580 MGTQEFKG
-585 FEGRLDGSR
+585 SLDGNR

>member
-91 SAGSESMT
+91 SAG
-99 PPNHNHHEGGSAG
+99 N
-112 SESTTPPNH
+112 ESTTPPNH

-142 EGGSAGSESTTPPN
+142 EGSP
-156 HNHHEGGSAGSE
+156 
-168 STTPPSHNHHEGG
+168 
-181 SAGSES
+181 
-187 TTPPNHNHHEG
+187 
-198 SSTGGNTTQP
+198 TGGDTTQP
-208 SSADKAYDAAKAKF
+208 PSADKAYDAAKAKF

-255 GSTSAYKAAA
+255 GSTSAYEAAA

-279 KAAVEAAEEAKEK
+279 KAAVKAAEEAKEK
-292 AGQYLSGIERDRK
+292 AGQYLSNIERTRK
-305 VAEQWKTTAE
+305 DAEQWKTSAE
-315 KALAEAEKMLVAK
+315 KALAEAEEMLKAK

-410 DSDDQDSGSQG
+410 DSDDQDSDDQDSDDQDSGSQG

-449 FYGEGEITKLVING
+449 FYGEGDITKLVING
-463 ETIDLTVANERLS
+463 ETIDLTVAKKQLPRS
-476 SRAQLWTD
+476 TQLWTD
-484 FGKIITSKG
+484 FGKIVTSKG

-518 DSLPTGTATYSGD
+518 DSLPGGTATYKGD
-531 VLNFRSRNLT
+531 VLHFRSRNLT
-541 EGNWFDEGNSFRTL
+541 EGENWFSEGNTL
-555 GSFTATVDFARKSLN
+555 RSVGSFTATVDFAGKSLN
-570 GEINSRDGLF
+570 GKINSGDGSF
-580 MGTQG
+580 MGTQEFKG
-585 FEGRLDGSR
+585 SLDGNR

-648 AQ
+648 Q

>member
-68 PGAGGSAGS
+68 PAAGGSAGS

-91 SAGSESMT
+91 SAGSEL
-99 PPNHNHHEGGSAG
+99 
-112 SESTTPPNH
+112 
-121 NHHEGGSAGS
+121 
-131 ESTTPPNHNHH
+131 
-142 EGGSAGSESTTPPN
+142 
-156 HNHHEGGSAGSE
+156 
-168 STTPPSHNHHEGG
+168 
-181 SAGSES
+181 

-208 SSADKAYDAAKAKF
+208 PSADKAYDAAKAKF

-239 IDSKDDF
+239 IDSKDEF

-279 KAAVEAAEEAKEK
+279 KAAVKAAEEAKEK
-292 AGQYLSGIERDRK
+292 AGQYLSNIERTRK
-305 VAEQWKTTAE
+305 DAEQWKTSAE
-315 KALAEAEKMLVAK
+315 KALAEAEEMLKAK

-476 SRAQLWTD
+476 SRTQLWTD

-518 DSLPTGTATYSGD
+518 DSLPGGTATYKGD
-531 VLNFRSRNLT
+531 VLHFRSRNLT
-541 EGNWFDEGNSFRTL
+541 EGENWFSDGNTFRSA
-555 GSFTATVDFARKSLN
+555 GSFTAEVNFAGKSLS
-570 GEINSRDGLF
+570 GKINSGDGSY
-580 MGTQG
+580 MGTQEFKG
-585 FEGRLDGSR
+585 SLDGNR

>member
-68 PGAGGSAGS
+68 PGA
-77 ESTTPPSHNHHEGG
+77 
-91 SAGSESMT
+91 
-99 PPNHNHHEGGSAG
+99 
-112 SESTTPPNH
+112 
-121 NHHEGGSAGS
+121 
-131 ESTTPPNHNHH
+131 
-142 EGGSAGSESTTPPN
+142 
-156 HNHHEGGSAGSE
+156 GGSAGSE

>member
-18 ALSACSSGGGDAPSV
+18 ALSACSSGGGDAPNV

-77 ESTTPPSHNHHEGG
+77 ESTTPPN
-91 SAGSESMT
+91 
-99 PPNHNHHEGGSAG
+99 
-112 SESTTPPNH
+112 
-121 NHHEGGSAGS
+121 
-131 ESTTPPNHNHH
+131 
-142 EGGSAGSESTTPPN
+142 
-156 HNHHEGGSAGSE
+156 
-168 STTPPSHNHHEGG
+168 HNHHEGG

-198 SSTGGNTTQP
+198 SSTGGDTTQP
-208 SSADKAYDAAKAKF
+208 PSADKAYDAAKAKF

-239 IDSKDDF
+239 IDSKDEF

-255 GSTSAYKAAA
+255 GSTSAYEAAA

-279 KAAVEAAEEAKEK
+279 KAAVKAAEEAKEK
-292 AGQYLSGIERDRK
+292 AGQYLSNIERTRK
-305 VAEQWKTTAE
+305 DAEQWKTSAE

-337 KEKAEALKIRA
+337 KEKAEALKTRA

-363 KTEAER
+363 KTKAER
-369 LATEANAT
+369 LVTEVNAT
-377 TVKTADTST
+377 TVKTADTPTTSA
-386 KPAPEAGDQD
+386 PAAGDQD
-396 SGDQDSD
+396 SGDQDSGD
-403 DQDSDDQ
+403 QDSGDQDSDGQ
-410 DSDDQDSGSQG
+410 DSDGQDSDGQDSDGQDSGSQG
-421 GASTHPANPKPSAP
+421 GASTPSANPKPSAP

-441 TGELGEKY
+441 IGELGEKY

-476 SRAQLWTD
+476 SRTQLWTD

-518 DSLPTGTATYSGD
+518 DSLPSGTATYKGD
-531 VLNFRSRNLT
+531 VLHFRSRNLT
-541 EGNWFDEGNSFRTL
+541 EGENWFSEGNTL
-555 GSFTATVDFARKSLN
+555 RSAGSFTAEVNFAGKSLN
-570 GEINSRDGLF
+570 GKINSGDGSF
-580 MGTQG
+580 MGTQEFKG
-585 FEGRLDGSR
+585 SLDGSR

>member
-1 MSNSSFKLSA
+1 M
-11 LAIACGL
+11 
-18 ALSACSSGGGDAPSV
+18 
-33 KPTPTVPG
+33 
-41 ASNPAPGQG
+41 
-50 GKVETP
+50 
-56 SSGQNGSSVPTP
+56 PTP

-91 SAGSESMT
+91 SAGNESTT
-99 PPNHNHHEGGSAG
+99 PPSHNHHEGGSAG
-112 SESTTPPNH
+112 NESTTPPNH

-142 EGGSAGSESTTPPN
+142 EGSP
-156 HNHHEGGSAGSE
+156 
-168 STTPPSHNHHEGG
+168 
-181 SAGSES
+181 
-187 TTPPNHNHHEG
+187 
-198 SSTGGNTTQP
+198 TGGDTTQP
-208 SSADKAYDAAKAKF
+208 PSADKAYDAAKAKF

-255 GSTSAYKAAA
+255 GSTSAYEAAA

-279 KAAVEAAEEAKEK
+279 KAAVKAAEEAKEK
-292 AGQYLSGIERDRK
+292 AGQYLSNIERTRK
-305 VAEQWKTTAE
+305 DAEQWKTLAE
-315 KALAEAEKMLVAK
+315 KALDEAEKMLVAK

-449 FYGEGEITKLVING
+449 FYGEGDITKLVING

-476 SRAQLWTD
+476 SRTQLWTD

-518 DSLPTGTATYSGD
+518 DSLPGGTATYKGD
-531 VLNFRSRNLT
+531 VLHFRSRNLT
-541 EGNWFDEGNSFRTL
+541 EGENWFSEGNTL
-555 GSFTATVDFARKSLN
+555 RSVGSFTATVDFAGKSLN
-570 GEINSRDGLF
+570 GKINSGDGSF
-580 MGTQG
+580 MGTQEFKG
-585 FEGRLDGSR
+585 SLDGNR

>member
-41 ASNPAPGQG
+41 ASNPALGQG

-56 SSGQNGSSVPTP
+56 SSGQNGSSVPTT
-68 PGAGGSAGS
+68 PGA
-77 ESTTPPSHNHHEGG
+77 
-91 SAGSESMT
+91 
-99 PPNHNHHEGGSAG
+99 
-112 SESTTPPNH
+112 
-121 NHHEGGSAGS
+121 
-131 ESTTPPNHNHH
+131 
-142 EGGSAGSESTTPPN
+142 GGSAGSESTTPPN

-198 SSTGGNTTQP
+198 SPTGGDTTQP
-208 SSADKAYDAAKAKF
+208 PSADKAYDAAKAKF

-239 IDSKDDF
+239 IDSKDEF

-255 GSTSAYKAAA
+255 GSTSAYEAAA

-279 KAAVEAAEEAKEK
+279 KAAVKAAEEAKEK
-292 AGQYLSGIERDRK
+292 AGQYLSNIERTRK
-305 VAEQWKTTAE
+305 DAEQWKTSAE

-369 LATEANAT
+369 LVTEVNAT

-396 SGDQDSD
+396 SGDQDS
-403 DQDSDDQ
+403 
-410 DSDDQDSGSQG
+410 GSQG

-441 TGELGEKY
+441 IGELGEKY

-476 SRAQLWTD
+476 SRTQLWTD

-518 DSLPTGTATYSGD
+518 DSLPGGMATYKGD
-531 VLNFRSRNLT
+531 VLHFRSRNLT
-541 EGNWFDEGNSFRTL
+541 EGENWFSEGNTL
-555 GSFTATVDFARKSLN
+555 RSAGSFTAEVNFAGKSLN
-570 GEINSRDGLF
+570 GKINSGDGSF
-580 MGTQG
+580 MGTQEFKG
-585 FEGRLDGSR
+585 SLDGSR

-624 YVKDAPEKAGKWT
+624 YVKDTPEKAGKWT

>member
-56 SSGQNGSSVPTP
+56 SSGQNGSSVTTT
-68 PGAGGSAGS
+68 PGA
-77 ESTTPPSHNHHEGG
+77 
-91 SAGSESMT
+91 
-99 PPNHNHHEGGSAG
+99 
-112 SESTTPPNH
+112 
-121 NHHEGGSAGS
+121 
-131 ESTTPPNHNHH
+131 
-142 EGGSAGSESTTPPN
+142 GGSAGSESTTPPN

-198 SSTGGNTTQP
+198 SPTGGDTTQP
-208 SSADKAYDAAKAKF
+208 PSADKAYDAAKAKF

-239 IDSKDDF
+239 IDSKDEF

-255 GSTSAYKAAA
+255 GSTSAYEAAA

-279 KAAVEAAEEAKEK
+279 KAAVKAAEEAKEK
-292 AGQYLSGIERDRK
+292 AGQYLSNIERTRK
-305 VAEQWKTTAE
+305 DAEQWKTSAE
-315 KALAEAEKMLVAK
+315 KALAEAEEMLKAK

-421 GASTHPANPKPSAP
+421 GASTPSANPKPSAP

-441 TGELGEKY
+441 IGELGEKY

-476 SRAQLWTD
+476 SRTQLWTD

-518 DSLPTGTATYSGD
+518 DSLPSGTVTYKGD
-531 VLNFRSRNLT
+531 VLHFRSRNLT
-541 EGNWFDEGNSFRTL
+541 EGENWFSEGNTL
-555 GSFTATVDFARKSLN
+555 RSAGSFTAEVNFAGKSLN
-570 GEINSRDGLF
+570 GKINSGDGSF
-580 MGTQG
+580 MGTQEFKG
-585 FEGRLDGSR
+585 SLDGSR

>member
-56 SSGQNGSSVPTP
+56 SSGQNGSSVPTT
-68 PGAGGSAGS
+68 PGV
-77 ESTTPPSHNHHEGG
+77 
-91 SAGSESMT
+91 
-99 PPNHNHHEGGSAG
+99 GGSAG

-121 NHHEGGSAGS
+121 NHHEGGSAG
-131 ESTTPPNHNHH
+131 N
-142 EGGSAGSESTTPPN
+142 
-156 HNHHEGGSAGSE
+156 
-168 STTPPSHNHHEGG
+168 
-181 SAGSES
+181 ES

-198 SSTGGNTTQP
+198 STTGGDTTQP
-208 SSADKAYDAAKAKF
+208 PSADKAYDAAKAKF

-279 KAAVEAAEEAKEK
+279 KAAVKAAEEAKEK
-292 AGQYLSGIERDRK
+292 AGQYLSNIERTRK
-305 VAEQWKTTAE
+305 DAEQWKTSAE
-315 KALAEAEKMLVAK
+315 KALAEAEEMLKAK

-476 SRAQLWTD
+476 SRTQLWTD

-518 DSLPTGTATYSGD
+518 DSLPSGTATYKGD
-531 VLNFRSRNLT
+531 VLHFRSRNLT
-541 EGNWFDEGNSFRTL
+541 EGENWFSEGNTL
-555 GSFTATVDFARKSLN
+555 RSAGSFTATVDFAGKSLN
-570 GEINSRDGLF
+570 GKINSGDGSF
-580 MGTQG
+580 MGIQEFKG
-585 FEGRLDGSR
+585 SLDGNR

-606 ISGGFYGANA
+606 ISGGFYGTNA

>member
-1 MSNSSFKLSA
+1 MSNSLFKLSA

-77 ESTTPPSHNHHEGG
+77 ESTTPP
-91 SAGSESMT
+91 
-99 PPNHNHHEGGSAG
+99 NHNHHEGGSAG
-112 SESTTPPNH
+112 
-121 NHHEGGSAGS
+121 G
-131 ESTTPPNHNHH
+131 
-142 EGGSAGSESTTPPN
+142 
-156 HNHHEGGSAGSE
+156 E

-208 SSADKAYDAAKAKF
+208 PSADKAYDAAKAKF

-239 IDSKDDF
+239 IDSKDEF

-255 GSTSAYKAAA
+255 GSTSEYKAAA
-265 KKAVEGKYATEADR
+265 KKAVEGKYATEVDR
-279 KAAVEAAEEAKEK
+279 KAAVKAAEEAKEK
-292 AGQYLSGIERDRK
+292 AGQYLSNIERTRK
-305 VAEQWKTTAE
+305 DAEQWKTSAE
-315 KALAEAEKMLVAK
+315 KALAEAEEMLKAK

-386 KPAPEAGDQD
+386 KPAPAAGDQD

-476 SRAQLWTD
+476 SRTQLWTD

-518 DSLPTGTATYSGD
+518 DSLPGGTATYKGD
-531 VLNFRSRNLT
+531 VLHFRSRNLT
-541 EGNWFDEGNSFRTL
+541 EGENWFSEGNTL
-555 GSFTATVDFARKSLN
+555 RSAGSFTATVDFAGKSLN
-570 GEINSRDGLF
+570 GKINSGDGSF
-580 MGTQG
+580 MGTQEFKG
-585 FEGRLDGSR
+585 SLDGNR

>member
-91 SAGSESMT
+91 SAGSES
-99 PPNHNHHEGGSAG
+99 
-112 SESTTPPNH
+112 
-121 NHHEGGSAGS
+121 
-131 ESTTPPNHNHH
+131 
-142 EGGSAGSESTTPPN
+142 
-156 HNHHEGGSAGSE
+156 
-168 STTPPSHNHHEGG
+168 
-181 SAGSES
+181 

-198 SSTGGNTTQP
+198 SPTGGDTTQP
-208 SSADKAYDAAKAKF
+208 PSADKAYDAAKAKF
-222 EESWGKGAKGND
+222 EESWGKGND
-234 YSAQQ
+234 DSVRQ
-239 IDSKDDF
+239 IDSKDES
-246 LAGQKTELE
+246 LAGLKTELE
-255 GSTSAYKAAA
+255 ESTSAYEAAA

-279 KAAVEAAEEAKEK
+279 KAAVNAAEEAKEN
-292 AGQYLSGIERDRK
+292 AGRYLSDIERTRK
-305 VAEQWKTTAE
+305 NAEQWKTTAE
-315 KALAEAEKMLVAK
+315 KALAEAEKMLAAK

-348 DQFLKKYQTA
+348 DQFLKKYQA
-358 DAQAL
+358 AEAQAL
-363 KTEAER
+363 KTKAER
-369 LATEANAT
+369 LVTEANAS

-396 SGDQDSD
+396 SGDQDSDDQDSD

-541 EGNWFDEGNSFRTL
+541 GGENWFDEGNTYRTV
-555 GSFTATVDFARKSLN
+555 GSFTAKVDFAGKSLS
-570 GEINSRDGLF
+570 GEINSRDPF
-580 MGTQG
+580 NMGTKEFKG
-585 FEGRLDGSR
+585 SLDGSR
-594 FTGTWKNGEKGS
+594 FTGTWKSGEEGS

-624 YVKDAPEKAGKWT
+624 YVKDAPEKANKYTT

-648 AQ
+648 TQ

>member
-68 PGAGGSAGS
+68 PGAGSSAGS

-91 SAGSESMT
+91 SAG
-99 PPNHNHHEGGSAG
+99 N
-112 SESTTPPNH
+112 ESTTPPNH

-142 EGGSAGSESTTPPN
+142 EGSTT
-156 HNHHEGGSAGSE
+156 GGD
-168 STTPPSHNHHEGG
+168 
-181 SAGSES
+181 
-187 TTPPNHNHHEG
+187 
-198 SSTGGNTTQP
+198 TTQP
-208 SSADKAYDAAKAKF
+208 PSADKAYDAAKAKF

-279 KAAVEAAEEAKEK
+279 KAAVKAAEEAKEK
-292 AGQYLSGIERDRK
+292 AGQYLSNIERTRK
-305 VAEQWKTTAE
+305 DAEQWKTSAE
-315 KALAEAEKMLVAK
+315 KALAEAEEMLKAK

-476 SRAQLWTD
+476 SRTQLWTD

-518 DSLPTGTATYSGD
+518 DSLPGGTATYKGD
-531 VLNFRSRNLT
+531 VLHFRSRNLT
-541 EGNWFDEGNSFRTL
+541 EGGNWFSDGNTL
-555 GSFTATVDFARKSLN
+555 RSAGSFTATVDFAGKSLN
-570 GEINSRDGLF
+570 GKINSGDGSF
-580 MGTQG
+580 MGIQEFKG
-585 FEGRLDGSR
+585 SLDGNR

-648 AQ
+648 Q

>member
-33 KPTPTVPG
+33 KPTPTVLG
-41 ASNPAPGQG
+41 ESNPAPGQG

-77 ESTTPPSHNHHEGG
+77 ESTTPP
-91 SAGSESMT
+91 
-99 PPNHNHHEGGSAG
+99 NHNHHEGGSAG

-121 NHHEGGSAGS
+121 NHHEGS
-131 ESTTPPNHNHH
+131 P
-142 EGGSAGSESTTPPN
+142 
-156 HNHHEGGSAGSE
+156 
-168 STTPPSHNHHEGG
+168 
-181 SAGSES
+181 
-187 TTPPNHNHHEG
+187 
-198 SSTGGNTTQP
+198 TGGDTTQP
-208 SSADKAYDAAKAKF
+208 PSADKAYDAAKAKF

-239 IDSKDDF
+239 IDSKDEF

-255 GSTSAYKAAA
+255 GSTSAYEAAA

-279 KAAVEAAEEAKEK
+279 KAAVKAAEEAKEK
-292 AGQYLSGIERDRK
+292 AGQYLSNIERTRK
-305 VAEQWKTTAE
+305 DAEQWKTSAE

-337 KEKAEALKIRA
+337 KEKAEALKTRA

-358 DAQAL
+358 EAQAL
-363 KTEAER
+363 KTKAER
-369 LATEANAT
+369 LVTEVNAT
-377 TVKTADTST
+377 TVKTADTPTTSA
-386 KPAPEAGDQD
+386 PAAGDQD
-396 SGDQDSD
+396 SGDQDSG
-403 DQDSDDQ
+403 DQDSGDQ
-410 DSDDQDSGSQG
+410 DSGDQDSGDQDSGDQDSGDQDSGSQG
-421 GASTHPANPKPSAP
+421 GASTHPANPEPSAP

-441 TGELGEKY
+441 IGELGEKY
-449 FYGEGEITKLVING
+449 FDGEGEITTLVING
-463 ETIDLTVANERLS
+463 KTIDLKVADEQLS
-476 SRAQLWTD
+476 RRTQLWTD
-484 FGKIITSKG
+484 FDKIITSKG

-518 DSLPTGTATYSGD
+518 DSLPSGTATYSGD
-531 VLNFRSRNLT
+531 VLHFRSRNLT
-541 EGNWFDEGNSFRTL
+541 EGENWFDAGNTLRSL
-555 GSFTATVDFARKSLN
+555 GSFTATVDFAGNSLN
-570 GEINSRDGLF
+570 GKINSGDGSY
-580 MGTQG
+580 MGTKEFKG
-585 FEGRLDGSR
+585 SLDGSR
-594 FTGTWKNGEKGS
+594 FTGTWKNGEEGS
-606 ISGGFYGANA
+606 ISGGFYGAKA

-624 YVKDAPEKAGKWT
+624 YVKDAPEKANKYIT

-648 AQ
+648 TQ

>member
-1 MSNSSFKLSA
+1 M
-11 LAIACGL
+11 
-18 ALSACSSGGGDAPSV
+18 
-33 KPTPTVPG
+33 
-41 ASNPAPGQG
+41 
-50 GKVETP
+50 
-56 SSGQNGSSVPTP
+56 PTP
-68 PGAGGSAGS
+68 PGA
-77 ESTTPPSHNHHEGG
+77 
-91 SAGSESMT
+91 
-99 PPNHNHHEGGSAG
+99 
-112 SESTTPPNH
+112 
-121 NHHEGGSAGS
+121 
-131 ESTTPPNHNHH
+131 
-142 EGGSAGSESTTPPN
+142 
-156 HNHHEGGSAGSE
+156 GGSAGSE

-198 SSTGGNTTQP
+198 SPTGGDTTQP
-208 SSADKAYDAAKAKF
+208 PSADKAYDAAKAKF

-239 IDSKDDF
+239 IDSKDEF

-279 KAAVEAAEEAKEK
+279 KAAVKAAEEAKEK
-292 AGQYLSGIERDRK
+292 AGQYLSNIERTRK
-305 VAEQWKTTAE
+305 DAEQWKTSAE
-315 KALAEAEKMLVAK
+315 KALAEAEEMLKAK

-476 SRAQLWTD
+476 SRTQLWTD

-518 DSLPTGTATYSGD
+518 DSLPGGTATYKGD
-531 VLNFRSRNLT
+531 VLHFRSRNLT
-541 EGNWFDEGNSFRTL
+541 EGENWFSEGNTL
-555 GSFTATVDFARKSLN
+555 RSAGSFTAEVNFAGKSLN
-570 GEINSRDGLF
+570 GKINSGDGSF
-580 MGTQG
+580 MGTQEFKG
-585 FEGRLDGSR
+585 SLDGNR
-594 FTGTWKNGEKGS
+594 FTGTGKNGEKGS
-606 ISGGFYGANA
+606 ISGGFYG
-616 AEMAGRYS
+616 
-624 YVKDAPEKAGKWT
+624 
-637 NNSFG
+637 
-642 VFGGKK
+642 
-648 AQ
+648 